1 METAHALTENL
12 AALLRREHDALAEF
26 LVALADFDRRR
37 GWAELGYASLF
48 YFLHREL
55 HLSKGAAQYRKVA
68 AELIEQVPAVV
79 EPLRRGELCLTS
91 IIEAAKVVTAEN
103 WETVLPRFYRRSKR
117 EAMEVVAA
125 LQPHPAPPVRTVIT
139 AAPPSASRAA
149 STGALEAAPEQA
161 RSAGAPAAP
170 GRPDELAAA
179 PRPAALGWPDELA
192 AAPCPAAP
200 GWPDELAPAP
210 CPTAPG
216 WPDELAPAPCP
227 AAAPRP
233 AEVVPLSAELS
244 RLHVT
249 VSRRF
254 ARKLEQ
260 ARDARP
266 DATDE
271 ELLEAGLDLV
281 LAQVAKRR
289 GDVANPRKTPRPSKP
304 EHIPA
309 HVFREVWGRDGGRC
323 QWKLANGELCGCT
336 RRLQLDHITP
346 LALGGTSTVDNVRI
360 LCRSHNLEAAR
371 LVFGDA
377 WMDRYTRR
385 AARRGEPAPRTTAP
399 ALASSA
405 NDSG

>member
-12 AALLRREHDALAEF
+12 ATLLRREHEALAEF

-37 GWAELGYASLF
+37 AWAELGYPSLF

-68 AELIEQVPAVV
+68 AELIEQVPALV

-103 WETVLPRFYRRSKR
+103 WETVLPRFYRLSKR

-125 LQPHPAPPVRTVIT
+125 LQPHPAPPTRTVIT
-139 AAPPSASRAA
+139 ATRMSAANALTSSDQPTAAVAAEPPPSRGE
-149 STGALEAAPEQA
+149 TPC
-161 RSAGAPAAP
+161 
-170 GRPDELAAA
+170 GR
-179 PRPAALGWPDELA
+179 GWPDEPPRRFA
-192 AAPCPAAP
+192 AVVPA
-200 GWPDELAPAP
+200 
-210 CPTAPG
+210 T
-216 WPDELAPAPCP
+216 
-227 AAAPRP
+227 RP
-233 AEVVPLSAELS
+233 AELVPLSAEVS

-249 VSRRF
+249 VSKRF

-271 ELLEAGLDLV
+271 ELLEAGLDLL
-281 LAQVAKRR
+281 LAQIAKRR
-289 GDVANPRKTPRPSKP
+289 GLVERPRQNPRPSKP

-309 HVFREVWGRDGGRC
+309 HVFREVWRRDGGRC
-323 QWKLANGELCGCT
+323 QWKTASGEICGCT
-336 RRLQLDHITP
+336 RHLQLDHITP
-346 LALGGTSTVDNVRI
+346 LALGGTSTVDNLRM
-360 LCRSHNLEAAR
+360 LCRFHNLEAAR

-377 WMDRYTRR
+377 WMDQY
-385 AARRGEPAPRTTAP
+385 ARRGTRRRGPEPRTTAA
-399 ALASSA
+399 ALASGA
-405 NDSG
+405 EDSC

>member
-79 EPLRRGELCLTS
+79 EPLRTGKLCLTS

-103 WETVLPRFYRRSKR
+103 WETVLPRFYELSKR

-139 AAPPSASRAA
+139 SARPSASRGA
-149 STGALEAAPEQA
+149 SAGTLALEPAPEQG
-161 RSAGAPAAP
+161 RNAGA
-170 GRPDELAAA
+170 AAA
-179 PRPAALGWPDELA
+179 SL
-192 AAPCPAAP
+192 
-200 GWPDELAPAP
+200 
-210 CPTAPG
+210 G

-227 AAAPRP
+227 APDPRP
-233 AEVVPLSAELS
+233 AAVVPLSAELS

-249 VSRRF
+249 VSKRF
-254 ARKLEQ
+254 ARKLEE
-260 ARDARP
+260 ARAARP

-289 GDVANPRKTPRPSKP
+289 GIVPKPQTRPRPSKP

-309 HVFREVWGRDGGRC
+309 RVRREVWKRDGGRC
-323 QWKLANGELCGCT
+323 QWKLANGEICGCT
-336 RRLQLDHITP
+336 RHLQVDHVKP

-385 AARRGEPAPRTTAP
+385 GASRRGPDPSGHRCG
-399 ALASSA
+399 ALYA
-405 NDSG
+405 GRG

>member
-1 METAHALTENL
+1 METAHALTESL

-37 GWAELGYASLF
+37 AWAELGYSSLF

-68 AELIEQVPAVV
+68 AELIEQVPAIV
-79 EPLRRGELCLTS
+79 EPLRRGKLCLTS

-103 WETVLPRFYRRSKR
+103 WETVLPRFYRLSKR

-149 STGALEAAPEQA
+149 STGTLAL
-161 RSAGAPAAP
+161 
-170 GRPDELAAA
+170 D
-179 PRPAALGWPDELA
+179 
-192 AAPCPAAP
+192 
-200 GWPDELAPAP
+200 PAP
-210 CPTAPG
+210 CPVP
-216 WPDELAPAPCP
+216 
-227 AAAPRP
+227 APRP

-249 VSRRF
+249 VSKRF
-254 ARKLEQ
+254 ALKLEE
-260 ARDARP
+260 ARAARP
-266 DATDE
+266 DVTDE

-289 GDVANPRKTPRPSKP
+289 GIVPKPQTTPRPSKP
-304 EHIPA
+304 DHIPA
-309 HVFREVWGRDGGRC
+309 RVRREVWRRDGGRC
-323 QWKLANGELCGCT
+323 QWKLANGEICGCT
-336 RRLQLDHITP
+336 RHLQLDHVKP

-371 LVFGDA
+371 LVLGDA
-377 WMDRYTRR
+377 WMDRYTGGGGR
-385 AARRGEPAPRTTAP
+385 RRGSEPPGDRGG
-399 ALASSA
+399 
-405 NDSG
+405 DK

>member
-1 METAHALTENL
+1 
-12 AALLRREHDALAEF
+12 
-26 LVALADFDRRR
+26 VALADFDRSRA
-37 GWAELGYASLF
+37 WAELGYSSLF

-68 AELIEQVPAVV
+68 AELIAQVPAVV
-79 EPLRRGELCLTS
+79 EPLRSGKLCLTS

-103 WETVLPRFYRRSKR
+103 WETVLPRFYELSKR

-149 STGALEAAPEQA
+149 SNGALEPAPERPRRA
-161 RSAGAPAAP
+161 CVPAAV
-170 GRPDELAAA
+170 
-179 PRPAALGWPDELA
+179 GWPDELA
-192 AAPCPAAP
+192 AAPCPA
-200 GWPDELAPAP
+200 PAQ
-210 CPTAPG
+210 
-216 WPDELAPAPCP
+216 
-227 AAAPRP
+227 RP

-249 VSRRF
+249 VSKRF
-254 ARKLEQ
+254 ARKLEE
-260 ARDARP
+260 ARSARP

-271 ELLEAGLDLV
+271 ELLEAGLDLM

-289 GDVANPRKTPRPSKP
+289 GLVERPLQEPRPSKR

-309 HVFREVWGRDGGRC
+309 HVYREVWRRDGGRC
-323 QWKLANGELCGCT
+323 QWRLASGEICGCT
-336 RRLQLDHITP
+336 RHLQLDHVRP

-385 AARRGEPAPRTTAP
+385 GTRRRGPTRQTSAA
-399 ALASSA
+399 ALASRTE
-405 NDSG
+405 DSG

>member
-1 METAHALTENL
+1 MKTAHALTENL

-26 LVALADFDRRR
+26 LVALAAFDRRR
-37 GWAELGYASLF
+37 AWAELGYPSLF

-79 EPLRRGELCLTS
+79 GPLRQGELCLTS

-103 WETVLPRFYRRSKR
+103 WERVLPRFYRLSKR

-139 AAPPSASRAA
+139 AETTSESRAA
-149 STGALEAAPEQA
+149 STGTLAPDPAPEQA
-161 RSAGAPAAP
+161 RSAGA
-170 GRPDELAAA
+170 
-179 PRPAALGWPDELA
+179 
-192 AAPCPAAP
+192 PAAP

-210 CPTAPG
+210 CPAPQ
-216 WPDELAPAPCP
+216 
-227 AAAPRP
+227 P

-249 VSRRF
+249 VSKRF
-254 ARKLEQ
+254 ARKLEE
-260 ARDARP
+260 ARSARP

-289 GDVANPRKTPRPSKP
+289 GLVERPRQKPRPAKP

-309 HVFREVWGRDGGRC
+309 HVFREVWRRDGGRC
-323 QWKLANGELCGCT
+323 QWKLANGEICGCT
-336 RRLQLDHITP
+336 RHLQLDHITP
-346 LALGGTSTVDNVRI
+346 LALGGTSTVDNVRV
-360 LCRSHNLEAAR
+360 LCRSHHLEAAR

-385 AARRGEPAPRTTAP
+385 GSRRRGPEPSGPAA
-399 ALASSA
+399 ALASRA
-405 NDSG
+405 DDDG